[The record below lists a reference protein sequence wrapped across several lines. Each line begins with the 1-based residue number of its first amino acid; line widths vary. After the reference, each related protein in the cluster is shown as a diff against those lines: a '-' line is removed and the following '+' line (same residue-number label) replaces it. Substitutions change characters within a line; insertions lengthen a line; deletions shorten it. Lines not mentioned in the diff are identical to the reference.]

1 MEVRIN
7 REIREYT
14 ESVFFGLSL
23 RQFFFSA
30 LACVV
35 AVGTY
40 FLLRPVLGLEAVS
53 WICILAAFPFAMIG
67 FVKYNGMSAEKF
79 IAAWVKSEILM
90 PKHLTFGNTNM
101 YCRIMT
107 EARKQ
112 QEKYI
117 TITVTRKDIEEA
129 RTYFRRAGA
138 ELMAHFSQMG
148 SDCIELDP
156 KERLRIIYDFY
167 RAGEETSFHFDFKDR
182 MRKGHDFRDYICPD
196 CFENER
202 DHFRIGDRYGRVL
215 FLHQG
220 LHGSRSDGAR

>member
-30 LACVV
+30 LSCVV

-90 PKHLTFGNTNM
+90 PKQLTFGNTNM
-101 YCRIMT
+101 CCRIMT
-107 EARKQ
+107 EAQKQ
-112 QEKYI
+112 QEKA
-117 TITVTRKDIEEA
+117 RKK
-129 RTYFRRAGA
+129 RYRGRRRK
-138 ELMAHFSQMG
+138 H
-148 SDCIELDP
+148 D
-156 KERLRIIYDFY
+156 
-167 RAGEETSFHFDFKDR
+167 KDT
-182 MRKGHDFRDYICPD
+182 
-196 CFENER
+196 EQNT
-202 DHFRIGDRYGRVL
+202 
-215 FLHQG
+215 
-220 LHGSRSDGAR
+220 

>member
-30 LACVV
+30 MACVV

-53 WICILAAFPFAMIG
+53 WICILAAFP
-67 FVKYNGMSAEKF
+67 
-79 IAAWVKSEILM
+79 SEILM
-90 PKHLTFGNTNM
+90 PKHLTFGDTNM

-112 QEKYI
+112 QEREKKK
-117 TITVTRKDIEEA
+117 R
-129 RTYFRRAGA
+129 
-138 ELMAHFSQMG
+138 
-148 SDCIELDP
+148 
-156 KERLRIIYDFY
+156 Y
-167 RAGEETSFHFDFKDR
+167 RARRRKHDKDT
-182 MRKGHDFRDYICPD
+182 
-196 CFENER
+196 EQN
-202 DHFRIGDRYGRVL
+202 
-215 FLHQG
+215 
-220 LHGSRSDGAR
+220 A

>member
-30 LACVV
+30 LSCVV
-35 AVGTY
+35 AVGAY

-53 WICILAAFPFAMIG
+53 WICILSAFPFAMIG

-79 IAAWVKSEILM
+79 IVAWVKAEILM

-107 EARKQ
+107 EAQKQ
-112 QEKYI
+112 QEKAKKKRCRARR
-117 TITVTRKDIEEA
+117 RKHD
-129 RTYFRRAGA
+129 
-138 ELMAHFSQMG
+138 
-148 SDCIELDP
+148 
-156 KERLRIIYDFY
+156 
-167 RAGEETSFHFDFKDR
+167 KDT
-182 MRKGHDFRDYICPD
+182 
-196 CFENER
+196 EQNT
-202 DHFRIGDRYGRVL
+202 
-215 FLHQG
+215 
-220 LHGSRSDGAR
+220 

>member
-79 IAAWVKSEILM
+79 IAAWVKSEILI
-90 PKHLTFGNTNM
+90 PKHLTFRNTNM

-112 QEKYI
+112 QEKA
-117 TITVTRKDIEEA
+117 RKK
-129 RTYFRRAGA
+129 RYRGRRRK
-138 ELMAHFSQMG
+138 H
-148 SDCIELDP
+148 D
-156 KERLRIIYDFY
+156 
-167 RAGEETSFHFDFKDR
+167 KDT
-182 MRKGHDFRDYICPD
+182 
-196 CFENER
+196 EQN
-202 DHFRIGDRYGRVL
+202 
-215 FLHQG
+215 
-220 LHGSRSDGAR
+220 A

>member
-30 LACVV
+30 LACAV

-79 IAAWVKSEILM
+79 LWVWFRSEILE
-90 PKHLTFGNTNM
+90 PKIFRFKPTNLYYEMMKDTIAKHEKEAKKQHEGN
-101 YCRIMT
+101 
-107 EARKQ
+107 
-112 QEKYI
+112 
-117 TITVTRKDIEEA
+117 
-129 RTYFRRAGA
+129 
-138 ELMAHFSQMG
+138 
-148 SDCIELDP
+148 
-156 KERLRIIYDFY
+156 
-167 RAGEETSFHFDFKDR
+167 
-182 MRKGHDFRDYICPD
+182 
-196 CFENER
+196 
-202 DHFRIGDRYGRVL
+202 
-215 FLHQG
+215 
-220 LHGSRSDGAR
+220 